1 MNLPLPDHVPG
12 ATKKVAP
19 LWREM
24 EQTLMARGF
33 APMFDHTDYGALLAL
48 IEAHMREAT
57 NQGSAF
63 LRCEARRADLGQYH

>member
-1 MNLPLPDHVPG
+1 MNLPLPDHVVG
-12 ATKKVAP
+12 ATKKAAP

-24 EQTLMARGF
+24 EQALIARGF
-33 APMFDHTDYGALLAL
+33 APQFDHTDYGALLAL

-63 LRCEARRADLGQYH
+63 LRTEALRADRGQYH

>member
-1 MNLPLPDHVPG
+1 
-12 ATKKVAP
+12 
-19 LWREM
+19 M
-24 EQTLMARGF
+24 EQALIARGI
-33 APMFDHTDYGALLAL
+33 ASMFDHTDYGALLAL